1 MPDQFSRTRLLLG
14 AEAVRTLQQARVI
27 VYGVGGVGGFA
38 VEALARVGVGTID
51 LVDNDTVCL
60 TNINRQIIA
69 THQSVGRYKTEVMA
83 ERIHDI
89 NPDCVVHRHE
99 CFFLPET
106 SAEFHFEEYDYV
118 IDALTERQLDEL
130 EQLNEDC
137 KNDERTPFEHWAANE
152 TFHLKLMS
160 FWHNDY
166 ALQELRLTMNRLT
179 RAYAQF
185 YWNSNR
191 DVLLS
196 KDTEHH
202 TDIIE
207 GLRKKDA
214 ATVIEFI
221 RLDLHN
227 FGGFEDFFLQAR

>member
-1 MPDQFSRTRLLLG
+1 
-14 AEAVRTLQQARVI
+14 
-27 VYGVGGVGGFA
+27 
-38 VEALARVGVGTID
+38 
-51 LVDNDTVCL
+51 
-60 TNINRQIIA
+60 
-69 THQSVGRYKTEVMA
+69 
-83 ERIHDI
+83 
-89 NPDCVVHRHE
+89 
-99 CFFLPET
+99 
-106 SAEFHFEEYDYV
+106 
-118 IDALTERQLDEL
+118 
-130 EQLNEDC
+130 
-137 KNDERTPFEHWAANE
+137 
-152 TFHLKLMS
+152 
-160 FWHNDY
+160 
-166 ALQELRLTMNRLT
+166 MNRLT

-227 FGGFEDFFLQAR
+227 FVASRISFSRHDKQNMKRAIYREQGSEASLPAVVS